1 MGNLFTAIKNLLAGV
16 GLSGFVLDIA
26 GGAVLSLLAMAVI
39 PAMGW
44 LIERGRHY
52 LYLWLCN
59 VFHSRAGYIVMNYA
73 TFPGVMLHE
82 LCHVLMAKL
91 TGAKVDKVKFFEPSG
106 TSLGYVQFHCNG
118 KKSSHAFQ
126 MAATACAPV
135 ALGFVV
141 VALLRSGITF
151 FHGFP
156 VCQAYLWHM
165 LVSMLLHMTMSKEDL
180 KSYLRG
186 CAGLF
191 WRFLIIGFLVMF
203 FTGRVVTGV

>member
-1 MGNLFTAIKNLLAGV
+1 MGNLCTTIKNILAGI
-16 GLSGFVLDIA
+16 GLSGFALDIA

-39 PAMGW
+39 PVTGW

-52 LYLWLCN
+52 VYKGLCD

-82 LCHVLMAKL
+82 LCHILIAKL
-91 TGAKVDKVKFFEPSG
+91 TGAKVDKFRLFEPSG
-106 TSLGYVQFHCNG
+106 TSLGYVQFHCSG

-141 VALLRSGITF
+141 IALLRSGIAF

-165 LVSMLLHMTMSKEDL
+165 LLSMMCHMTMSKQDL
-180 KSYLRG
+180 QGYLRG
-186 CAGLF
+186 CFGLF

-203 FTGRVVTGV
+203 FTGRIVTGV